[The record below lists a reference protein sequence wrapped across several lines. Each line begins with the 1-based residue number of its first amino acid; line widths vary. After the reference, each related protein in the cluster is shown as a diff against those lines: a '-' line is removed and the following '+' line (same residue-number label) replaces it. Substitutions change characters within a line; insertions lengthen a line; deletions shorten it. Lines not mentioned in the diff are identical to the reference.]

1 MFVLRGNQN
10 KQKMPLS
17 SVNFMLGPQNRN
29 CCQSPITGFINTL
42 LLLGLLLAQ
51 QPLQTGGQ
59 STTSNILSLLNKT
72 EKNPTDHCV
81 VEINNITVYK
91 SIGSI
96 WVSPKDACALHSCD
110 LNKQGEPQEVIRK
123 DNCGDFYCDIDSE
136 VRPKEGSCCGE
147 CVRTKCRFKDQVY
160 DVGQTWHNA
169 DDCTLNEC
177 SLLPN
182 GQPMINTYKK
192 SCPPLPRNCPLD
204 LIYTETCCQY
214 CNSSSVARNLYRNDD
229 LNIETDDIWTEEF
242 YTNHPC
248 NRDCQANGEPK
259 RCFYTFVVEWYETL
273 SKACYECPNNITDC
287 QRPHCITGD
296 GITRSITV
304 VNRMMPGPTI
314 EVCQNDV
321 IVVDV
326 KNHLLGESTTI
337 HWHGM
342 HMKENPYMDG
352 VPHITQCPISPH
364 STFRYTFKAEN
375 SGTHFWHS
383 HTGMQRGDGV
393 FGALI
398 VKKPKIEEPHGHLY
412 DFDLTEHKMIVQDW
426 VHVPGISMF
435 ASHHH
440 SNGDNKPL
448 NLLINGK
455 GRYYKAIWEKIK
467 KEEKQEVRSN
477 VPNEESKSTTR
488 QPKIITSTTTT
499 TTTSERTP
507 YTGLVYTEKSSTA
520 YPSDEATPATTEEED
535 DVVFLHP
542 LDDSTLS
549 NMRIRQ
555 NEISR
560 LARLAQLDQYRSS
573 TENVKESTIN
583 NKKIEESLKSEE
595 IPDDS
600 IGLERTKRAIDGEI
614 PLHFIP
620 LQTYNVKRGFR
631 YRFRLI
637 NAEFLNCPIK
647 ISIDNHTLT
656 AFNSDGFD
664 FEAVDVGSIVTYAGE
679 RFDFVVNADQPVGN
693 YWIRLKGLMDCDE
706 RFTSAFQVAIL
717 HYDGAPNEEP
727 KEDLGYHHEPKGI
740 ELNAMNQ
747 GPGHVDS
754 LTIAE
759 INALPI
765 YDKVP
770 GIDRDA
776 LKPVADYKFFV
787 YYDFYR
793 KDHPEF
799 HPSEYYG
806 MDANMSNTS
815 RVFTPQLNHISL
827 KFPSVALLPARN
839 EVDDSMFCNET
850 SLEQKGIDCRKEFCK
865 CHHVLQVPLN
875 SIVELIVID
884 EGFTYDANHP
894 FHLHGNAFRVVGLE
908 RLGANV
914 TVEMIKQLD
923 RYNLLKRNLVRPP
936 VKDTVTIPDG
946 GYTIIRFEAHN
957 PGFWL
962 FHCHIEFHAEIGMA
976 LVLKVGD
983 NDEMVPVPKNFPTC
997 HDYMP
1002 NDNDDESSNSGEQNS
1017 NNNSTSS
1024 PLGDGSNSALRNYY
1038 NRSLMVGGV
1047 VLLLNLL
1054 RSF

>member
-1 MFVLRGNQN
+1 MLMLRGNKNQQN
-10 KQKMPLS
+10 IPSSNDNCRLNNLKWKRPKIQKCI
-17 SVNFMLGPQNRN
+17 N
-29 CCQSPITGFINTL
+29 TGFLNA
-42 LLLGLLLAQ
+42 LLLAFMVLLMSQ
-51 QPLQTGGQ
+51 QPQLINSQ
-59 STTSNILSLLNKT
+59 SPTSNILSFVNKT
-72 EKNPTDHCV
+72 AKTSTDHCV
-81 VEINNITVYK
+81 VQINYEKVVK
-91 SIGSI
+91 EIGSVWI
-96 WVSPKDACALHSCD
+96 SPQDACALHSCE
-110 LNKQGEPQEVIRK
+110 LNKLGEPQEVIRK

-147 CVRTKCRFKDQVY
+147 CVRTKCRFKDLVY
-160 DVGQTWHNA
+160 NVGQTWHNVE
-169 DDCTLNEC
+169 DCTLNEC
-177 SLLPN
+177 VLLPN

-192 SCPPLPRNCPLD
+192 SCPSLPKNCPLEQ
-204 LIYTETCCQY
+204 IYTENCCQY
-214 CNSSSVARNLYRNDD
+214 CNSTTGARNLYGNEDF
-229 LNIETDDIWTEEF
+229 NIETEDIWTEE
-242 YTNHPC
+242 YYSKHLC
-248 NRDCQANGEPK
+248 NRDCQTNEPPK
-259 RCFYTFVVEWYETL
+259 KCFYTFVVEWYETL
-273 SKACYECPNNITDC
+273 SKACYDCPNNVTDC

-296 GITRSITV
+296 GIARSITV

-314 EVCQNDV
+314 EVCQNDM

-398 VKKPKIEEPHGHLY
+398 IKKPKIQEPHGHLY

-440 SNGDNKPL
+440 SKGDNKPL

-455 GRYYKAIWEKIK
+455 GRYYKAIWESIK
-467 KEEKQEVRSN
+467 
-477 VPNEESKSTTR
+477 NEE
-488 QPKIITSTTTT
+488 QPQGRANIAKQIPSSTTTT
-499 TTTSERTP
+499 TTTTTTSKPKP
-507 YTGLVYTEKSSTA
+507 YTGLVYAAEDEM
-520 YPSDEATPATTEEED
+520 PSTTENLEK
-535 DVVFLHP
+535 DVVFVHP
-542 LDDSTLS
+542 LDDSNLS
-549 NMRIRQ
+549 SMRIKQ

-560 LARLAQLDQYRSS
+560 LARLAQSNQYRSD
-573 TENVKESTIN
+573 TQTPEKTTLLPVEKENLGETLDLN
-583 NKKIEESLKSEE
+583 
-595 IPDDS
+595 
-600 IGLERTKRAIDGEI
+600 RTKRSTDPKI
-614 PLHFIP
+614 PLHMVP
-620 LQTYNVKRGFR
+620 LQIYNVTRGFR
-631 YRFRLI
+631 YRFRVI

-656 AFNSDGFD
+656 AFNSDGYD

-717 HYDGAPNEEP
+717 HYEGAADTEP
-727 KEDLGYHHEPKGI
+727 TEDLGYHHEPKGI

-759 INALPI
+759 VNALAH

-793 KDHPEF
+793 KDNPEF
-799 HPSEYYG
+799 HPSQYYG
-806 MDANMSNTS
+806 VHANITKENKL
-815 RVFTPQLNHISL
+815 FTPQLNHISL
-827 KFPSVALLPARN
+827 KFPSVALLPARDQ
-839 EVDDSMFCNET
+839 VDDSMFCNET
-850 SLEQKGIDCRKEFCK
+850 SLQQQGIDCRKEFCK

-875 SIVELIVID
+875 SIVELIIID
-884 EGFTYDANHP
+884 EGFTFDANHP

-914 TVEMIKQLD
+914 TVEMVKQLD
-923 RYNLLKRNLVRPP
+923 RYNLLKRNLNRPP

-1002 NDNDDESSNSGEQNS
+1002 DDNENTDSGEDNT
-1017 NNNSTSS
+1017 NNASTSS
-1024 PLGDGSNSALRNYY
+1024 PLEDGNNSATTTY
-1038 NRSLMVGGV
+1038 NNVGFIGAISLT
-1047 VLLLNLL
+1047 LYRLF
-1054 RSF
+1054 RT